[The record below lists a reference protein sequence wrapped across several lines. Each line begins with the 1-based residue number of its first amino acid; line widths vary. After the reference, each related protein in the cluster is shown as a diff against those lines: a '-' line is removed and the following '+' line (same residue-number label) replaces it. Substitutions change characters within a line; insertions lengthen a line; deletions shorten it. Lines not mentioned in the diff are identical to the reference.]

1 MKPFRENATAPGGR
15 IEPLSESSYI
25 AQSPLGSQVTC
36 WDENKREQQ
45 RGSQRLQ
52 AQPGQHLPGDRA
64 HFPGRTFQSG
74 PRFQNVRG
82 PQPNRTKGLS
92 YSHSNSTLPTQQG
105 SAGGPVTMV
114 TATASVTV
122 AVHPTLPGAAYQGY
136 MHEGFDT
143 DSESDCFEAAKRTYG
158 DKTNFSSCKRDSL
171 ELQDLEATQGQTE
184 YQLDKTQG
192 EQSFQA
198 SLSLTVTCDRDL
210 MSPVPKVWS
219 LSVFCLLQV
228 SWGSRHPKTARPSH
242 TPRPLSSNL
251 WATPQNVHMASRHT
265 LTAVHR
271 L

>member
-1 MKPFRENATAPGGR
+1 MVKPFRENATAPGGR

-143 DSESDCFEAAKRTYG
+143 DSESDCFEAAKRTCG

-192 EQSFQA
+192 EQRFQA

-210 MSPVPKVWS
+210 MSPVP
-219 LSVFCLLQV
+219 
-228 SWGSRHPKTARPSH
+228 
-242 TPRPLSSNL
+242 
-251 WATPQNVHMASRHT
+251 NV
-265 LTAVHR
+265 
-271 L
+271 